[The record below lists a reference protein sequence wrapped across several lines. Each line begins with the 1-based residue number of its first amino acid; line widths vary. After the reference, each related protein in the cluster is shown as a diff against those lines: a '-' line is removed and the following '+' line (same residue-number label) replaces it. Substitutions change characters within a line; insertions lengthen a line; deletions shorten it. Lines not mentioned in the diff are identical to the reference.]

1 MPRQDH
7 IELRSNV
14 LSGKPVV
21 RGTRLSAE
29 FVLSLFANGWSR
41 AQILENY
48 PQLSPTALEAV
59 QSIETSIHPGSSA
72 DRPLSHET

>member
-1 MPRQDH
+1 MPWQDH

-29 FVLSLFANGWSR
+29 FVLGLFANGWSQ
-41 AQILENY
+41 AQVLENY
-48 PQLSPTALEAV
+48 PQLSAAALQDA
-59 QSIETSIHPGSSA
+59 QSIEAFIHCGSSVMG
-72 DRPLSHET
+72 T

>member
-1 MPRQDH
+1 MPWQDH

-29 FVLSLFANGWSR
+29 FVLSLFANGWSQ
-41 AQILENY
+41 AQVLENY
-48 PQLSPTALEAV
+48 PQLSPAALQAV
-59 QSIETSIHPGSSA
+59 FAFSVQCMQDEQFVAHA
-72 DRPLSHET
+72 LAA